1 MPTWRPGIA
10 TGAGASTALRATA
23 AHTGRLAARPGWV
36 GAASLAVMLSD
47 QDLDTVTQTL
57 FALTRSW
64 QRAIAVPR
72 PGQPAPPRRLVVRA
86 FADTQAQTMG
96 VQDVATAL
104 RTPLSTAS
112 RLVANGISDGLL
124 EAVDP
129 FVDSR
134 YRLCRLSRQGRKLLA
149 DLRADDRRM
158 LAAATAHWSSV
169 AVMEAIELATILA
182 RAVDDV
188 RPRPDPEPAAYPR
201 W

>member
-1 MPTWRPGIA
+1 MPACMPACRVH
-10 TGAGASTALRATA
+10 S
-23 AHTGRLAARPGWV
+23 
-36 GAASLAVMLSD
+36 MLSD
-47 QDLDTVTQTL
+47 QELDTVTQIL

-86 FADTQAQTMG
+86 FAGTQAQTTG

-112 RLVANGISDGLL
+112 RLVANGVPDGLL

-134 YRLCRLSRQGRKLLA
+134 YRLCRLSRAGRRLLA
-149 DLRADDRRM
+149 DVRADDRRL

-169 AVMEAIELATILA
+169 AVMDTIELAVLLA
-182 RAVDDV
+182 RSVDDA
-188 RPRPDPEPAAYPR
+188 RPRPDPEPADHHR